1 MTDLDP
7 SLDLPRWK
15 RVWLG
20 LDSRARL
27 GARRG
32 RIGRGKQARRG
43 GNDSARFFR
52 EWLRN
57 PVATAAVAPSGEA
70 LVALITREIGEWT
83 GPVLELG
90 PGTGVFTR
98 ALVARGVDERNL
110 TLVERNPAFA
120 QLLRDRHPHASIL
133 VADAGALGTAIAAD
147 SPRFGAIVCGL
158 GLRNMKPD
166 LIEAILTGAF
176 AHMAPGAAFYL
187 FTYGRRCSVP
197 ADLLA
202 RLGLTSRRIG
212 VAYRNLP
219 PASVFRLTRS

>member
-7 SLDLPRWK
+7 GLNLPRWK

-20 LDSRARL
+20 IDSRTRL
-27 GARRG
+27 RERRG
-32 RIGRGKQARRG
+32 RTSRRCKPG
-43 GNDSARFFR
+43 QRGNDSARFFR

-57 PVATAAVAPSGEA
+57 PVATAAVAPSGDA
-70 LVALITREIGEWT
+70 LVALITREIGGWT

-98 ALVARGVDERNL
+98 ALIARGVEERNL

-120 QLLRDRHPHASIL
+120 QLLRERHPHASIL
-133 VADAGALGTAIAAD
+133 VADAGELQTAIGAD
-147 SPRFGAIVCGL
+147 VSPFGAVVCGL
-158 GLRNMKPD
+158 GLRNMKPA
-166 LIEAILTGAF
+166 LIEAILSGAF
-176 AHMAPGAAFYL
+176 ARMRPGAAFYL

-197 ADLLA
+197 GEILD
-202 RLGLTSRRIG
+202 RLGLHARRIG
-212 VAYRNLP
+212 IAYRNLP